1 MKLSSDRILTTH
13 VGSLPRPGGV
23 SEFLLQK
30 ENEDS
35 YDQAGFDACMADA
48 VGQVVARQ
56 VEAGIDIVSDGEMSK
71 IGYATYIKDRY
82 HGFSG
87 DSPRRIPGD
96 LKLYPYY
103 VKKIAAQGETPK
115 LARPMC
121 TGEISVKDEG
131 ALTNDIENLTRSVAA
146 PCAVQG
152 FMNAASPGVIS
163 VFQPNE
169 YYADEDQYLEALS
182 EAMRAEYEAINAAG
196 LVIQLDCP
204 DLAMGRHTM
213 YSDITD
219 AEFIKRAEAQVEA
232 LNHALRNIPA
242 DMARMHL
249 CWGNYEGPHVCDIAL
264 EKIIHVVKKV
274 KPQVLSFEASNPR
287 HSHEWTVWRDA
298 KLPDDKVLLPG
309 VIDSVSNFVEH
320 PDFVAER
327 ICCFADFIGRERVLA
342 GSDCG
347 FATFA
352 GFGKIDPDIC
362 YAKLNTLAEGAAI
375 ASKRLWQ

>member
-1 MKLSSDRILTTH
+1 MSAVCLDPVAYRNFSYKKKMRIATTRR
-13 VGSLPRPGGV
+13 V
-23 SEFLLQK
+23 
-30 ENEDS
+30 
-35 YDQAGFDACMADA
+35 FDVCMADA

-96 LKLYPYY
+96 LKLYPNY

-146 PCAVQG
+146 AGAVQG

-327 ICCFADFIGRERVLA
+327 ICRFANFIGCERVLA

>member
-1 MKLSSDRILTTH
+1 MKLSTERILTTH
-13 VGSLPRPGGV
+13 VGSLPRALDL
-23 SEFLLQK
+23 SDMLLKKEFGEAQ
-30 ENEDS
+30 
-35 YDQAGFDACMADA
+35 DAAAFEKRVHEA
-48 VGQVVARQ
+48 VREVVARQ
-56 VEAGIDIVSDGEMSK
+56 VAVGIDIVSDGEMSK

-82 HGFSG
+82 NGFSG

-96 LKLYPYY
+96 LKLYPNY
-103 VKKIAAQGETPK
+103 VKRIAAQGETPK

-131 ALTNDIENLTRSVAA
+131 ALVSDIDNLTSAVAKSG
-146 PCAVQG
+146 AVQG

-213 YSDITD
+213 YSDVSD

-249 CWGNYEGPHVCDIAL
+249 CWGNYEGPHVCDIPL
-264 EKIIHVVKKV
+264 EKIVHVVKKV
-274 KPQVLSFEASNPR
+274 KPQVMSFEASNPR
-287 HSHEWTVWRDA
+287 HAHEWAVWRDA
-298 KLPDDKVLLPG
+298 KIPDDKVLLPG

-327 ICCFADFIGRERVLA
+327 ICRFADFVGRERVLA

-362 YAKLNTLAEGAAI
+362 YAKLSTLAKGAEI
-375 ASKRLWQ
+375 ATKRLWS

>member
-1 MKLSSDRILTTH
+1 MKLSSDRILSTH
-13 VGSLPRPGGV
+13 VGSLPRPDGV

-96 LKLYPYY
+96 LKLYPNY

-115 LARPMC
+115 LARPIC

-131 ALTNDIENLTRSVAA
+131 ALTNDIENLTRSVTAA
-146 PCAVQG
+146 GAVQG

-169 YYADEDQYLEALS
+169 YYADEDKYLEALS

-327 ICCFADFIGRERVLA
+327 ICRFADFVGRERVLA

>member
-30 ENEDS
+30 ENDDS
-35 YDQAGFDACMADA
+35 YDQAGFDACMSDA
-48 VGQVVARQ
+48 VNQVVARQ

-82 HGFSG
+82 HGISG

-96 LKLYPYY
+96 LKLYPNY
-103 VKKIAAQGETPK
+103 VQKIAAQGETPK

-121 TGEISVKDEG
+121 TGEISVKDE
-131 ALTNDIENLTRSVAA
+131 AALVSDIDNLTNAVAKSG
-146 PCAVQG
+146 AVQG

-213 YSDITD
+213 YADASD

-249 CWGNYEGPHVCDIAL
+249 CWGNYEGPHVCDIPL
-264 EKIIHVVKKV
+264 EKIVHVVKKV

-287 HSHEWTVWRDA
+287 HAHEWAVWRDA
-298 KLPDDKVLLPG
+298 KIADDKVLLPG

-327 ICCFADFIGRERVLA
+327 ICRFADFVGRERVLA

-362 YAKLNTLAEGAAI
+362 YAKLNTLAKGAEI
-375 ASKRLWQ
+375 ASKRLWS